1 MDIFLSVFSHNHV
14 VAITVPLLL
23 LLLLMLLMLLLMLL
37 LVLFLLLVLILLLCA
52 KSTMLRGAI
61 RSGAA
66 DETKSTWKAW
76 LLASKKV
83 LAYQRHRLGR
93 TAADDGVATDPPDDV
108 FEAARRFAA
117 GEGATDAA
125 KHEERGIG
133 GDTTAPAAVAAAAGG
148 GGIAAAVAS
157 GLELE
162 LESEGRNKWSI
173 VGGVVRLLAEW
184 AVAAVRFAGVPSVLS
199 VFCLLLVVMQQRD
212 VRRLAA
218 QVEELLAAVDE
229 LRELV

>member
-1 MDIFLSVFSHNHV
+1 MY
-14 VAITVPLLL
+14 
-23 LLLLMLLMLLLMLL
+23 
-37 LVLFLLLVLILLLCA
+37 
-52 KSTMLRGAI
+52 KR
-61 RSGAA
+61 
-66 DETKSTWKAW
+66 
-76 LLASKKV
+76 
-83 LAYQRHRLGR
+83 Q
-93 TAADDGVATDPPDDV
+93 
-108 FEAARRFAA
+108 
-117 GEGATDAA
+117 
-125 KHEERGIG
+125 
-133 GDTTAPAAVAAAAGG
+133 G